1 MVIRMTDSSN
11 KKTTSTQQNQSQLR
25 RTKMRHNSQTCLN
38 GTKNTKAEFK
48 RLKTILP
55 SIKRKENVSKLD
67 IILEAIKYID
77 DLQDQLFDRL
87 SGTHSQR
94 EATLLALTE
103 QDMER
108 SRLRLNQLRQSRT
121 NSNSDTSSDESEE
134 TIEDV
139 VGSNPSSDHEQDD
152 SLEL

>member
-1 MVIRMTDSSN
+1 MTDSSN
-11 KKTTSTQQNQSQLR
+11 KKTSSNSQQQNQSKLR
-25 RTKMRHNSQTCLN
+25 RTKMRPNQN
-38 GTKNTKAEFK
+38 YEAGTKNTRAEFK

-55 SIKRKENVSKLD
+55 SIQRKENVSKLD

-108 SRLRLNQLRQSRT
+108 SRARLNQLRQSRS
-121 NSNSDTSSDESEE
+121 NSNSESSSDDEAIEE
-134 TIEDV
+134 DFKI
-139 VGSNPSSDHEQDD
+139 GSDQDDNNSHD